1 MSYNNPILTRRLALI
16 LATLW
21 YATAPIFAADAPAP
35 SQEPAPQAVTT
46 GTTAP
51 TTAPSA
57 SPAAVPAENTAPAAA
72 NPSPSPAPA
81 AADAS
86 VPADTKITPAPAPVD
101 LPATTNPASAVNP
114 SALAPPSQ
122 NVTINLINRLVQRG
136 VLPKE
141 DAQELIKQAEA
152 DAEIAHAQAVATQAA
167 SAEAAAAQA
176 AVAQAAAGALPPPSE
191 DSTSVTYIPEV
202 VKQQMRDE
210 IKQEVMDQAR
220 EEKWAAPNALPDWLA
235 RIALIGDI
243 RVRYQGDFFPS
254 GNFTGLGSDYW
265 NYNAINTSSTPYD
278 NTSPTTNPPYYNNN
292 ANRYRFRLRARFG
305 AEIDLSNGFTAGF
318 RIGTGETSSP
328 VSENQSLGYAP
339 SGAGGDFS
347 KYAVWLDRAFI
358 KYNWNGN
365 GQSDLDISLTV
376 GRFDNPFFGTTMI
389 WSNDLAFDGGV
400 YQGKYKAD
408 YGLTPFLT
416 LGAFPVYNTDFSY
429 ASYNSVKY
437 NSYDKWL
444 YGAQIGTDW
453 KINKDLNFKVAA
465 SYYYFQNIEGKVS
478 SPFIPVSS
486 QDAGSTDASRPGFA
500 QRGNTYIALRD
511 IIPDQTLNGNGTT
524 NQWQYFGLATPF
536 HEFATTARLDYNH
549 FEPVQISLIS
559 EFVDNL
565 AFNTNIIERNGPPQL
580 RGPTNNNNPATG
592 AFQGGNIGWNVN
604 LQAGSVALTKF
615 GDWNVGVGYRYV
627 ESDAVV
633 DGFCDSDFGGG
644 GTNLKGYTIYGN
656 FALSPRVWLAL
667 RWMSANAIA
676 GPTYKD
682 DIIQFDLNA
691 KF

>member
-1 MSYNNPILTRRLALI
+1 MSYYLPSSTRRLALI
-16 LATLW
+16 IAILCAG
-21 YATAPIFAADAPAP
+21 IRVFAADAPV
-35 SQEPAPQAVTT
+35 QATVT
-46 GTTAP
+46 GTVATQA
-51 TTAPSA
+51 
-57 SPAAVPAENTAPAAA
+57 
-72 NPSPSPAPA
+72 
-81 AADAS
+81 
-86 VPADTKITPAPAPVD
+86 PADTAITPAPAPVD
-101 LPATTNPASAVNP
+101 LPTPSSPASAVNP

-122 NVTINLINRLVQRG
+122 NVTINLINRLVQKG
-136 VLPKE
+136 VLSKE
-141 DAQELIKQAEA
+141 DAADLIKQAEA
-152 DAEIAHAQAVATQAA
+152 DTEIAHAQAIATQAA
-167 SAEAAAAQA
+167 TAQAAAAQA
-176 AVAQAAAGALPPPSE
+176 AVEQANSGALPPASD
-191 DSTSVTYIPEV
+191 DSTAVTYIPEV
-202 VKQQMRDE
+202 VKEQMRDQ

-220 EEKWAAPNALPDWLA
+220 EENWAAPHSLPEWVT
-235 RIALIGDI
+235 RFSLIGDL

-254 GNFTGLGSDYW
+254 DNFTGLGSDYW

-278 NTSPTTNPPYYNNN
+278 YTSATTNPPYNNNN
-292 ANRYRFRLRARFG
+292 ADRNRFRLRARFG
-305 AEIDLSNGFTAGF
+305 AEVDLNDGFSAGIRF
-318 RIGTGETSSP
+318 GTGETSSP
-328 VSENQSLGYAP
+328 VTENQSLGYAP

-347 KYAVWLDRAFI
+347 KYAVWLDRAFL
-358 KYNWNGN
+358 KYNWS
-365 GQSDLDISLTV
+365 GQSDLDLAVTI

-389 WSNDLAFDGGV
+389 WSNDLGFDGGV
-400 YQGKYKAD
+400 IQGKYKA
-408 YGLTPFLT
+408 GGGFTPFAT
-416 LGAFPVYNTDFSY
+416 VGAFPVYNTDFSY

-444 YGAQIGTDW
+444 YGGQVGTDW
-453 KINKDLNFKVAA
+453 KITKDLNLKVAA
-465 SYYYFQNIEGKVS
+465 AYYYFQNIQGQVS

-511 IIPDQTLNGNGTT
+511 ILPDPTLNGNGTT

-536 HEFATTARLDYNH
+536 HEIATTARLDYSH
-549 FEPVQISLIS
+549 FEPVQISLIG
-559 EFVDNL
+559 EFVNNL
-565 AFNTNIIERNGPPQL
+565 AFSRAAIENNGPPQL
-580 RGPTNNNNPATG
+580 HGPVNNNSG
-592 AFQGGNIGWNVN
+592 SGVFQGGNSGWNVN